1 MNCLSSSTF
10 SFCGLRTFAAGFL
23 LLGSH
28 AGFSADLPVRPFI
41 ENQCLECHSSGVAK
55 GGLDLE
61 TLKFELND
69 SKIFE
74 QWVKVHDR
82 VQNGEMPPAGN
93 ARPPANEVKEFLA
106 RLSAP
111 MIAADLEREKN
122 QGRAAW
128 RRLNRYE
135 YESTVRDILQAPW
148 LQLKDILPEDGES
161 HLFNKVGTALDFS
174 HVQMAQYLAAAD
186 YAIREVIASRN
197 TPPEKK
203 IVRYYAR
210 DQRNFSGKMKFN
222 EFNKSPERA
231 TFPVLG
237 TEGQPDVRSGKDPI
251 TVGAANPEVREK
263 EAMGVVASS
272 YEPIE
277 LRFDGFNV
285 NQAGRYKVRL
295 SGYSVWVGPGPGNR
309 WWVPDLDKV
318 SPGKRDEPI
327 TLYSEKSPRIIRRLG
342 AIDVGTEP
350 TTGELDVYLLKRE
363 TIRVDASRFFRSRP
377 PAFHNPLAEKDG
389 QPAVAFRWLE
399 VEGPIFE
406 TWPPQGHQLLFGDLA
421 FKPKQ
426 DPNATPDFNSR
437 DPSKDAENLLRSFIT
452 RVYRRPV
459 EDAEVKRF
467 LALFEKARNSGN
479 SFTESMITG
488 YTAVL
493 SSPSFITL
501 EEKPGH
507 LDAYA
512 LASRLSYFL
521 WNSEP
526 DQELRDAAANGSID
540 QPKNLRAQTER
551 LLKDPKSRRFVNAFL
566 DYWLDLR
573 KINANSPDASL
584 YPDYYLDELLVDSA
598 VEETQLFV
606 NELIQKNLPVK
617 NVAACDFAMLN
628 ERLALH
634 YGLPKVEGVQI
645 RRVKLPAGSERGGL
659 LTQASVLKVTANG
672 TTTSPVVRG
681 AWVMER
687 ILGKKPP
694 PPPPNVP
701 AIEPDTRGATT
712 IREQLEKHR
721 KLKSC
726 AACHTKIDPAGLA
739 MESFDV
745 LGGWRDQYRALG
757 DGTKEVGFGKNGQP
771 FAFHLALNV
780 DPSGTWMDGKSFG
793 DIKDFKK
800 ILLSD
805 ERQLARNLVQQF
817 IVYATGAAV
826 RFGDRPRVEKIL
838 DKAAAGG
845 YGVRNLI
852 HEVIQSDLFQNK

>member
-1 MNCLSSSTF
+1 MN
-10 SFCGLRTFAAGFL
+10 AA
-23 LLGSH
+23 
-28 AGFSADLPVRPFI
+28 AAELPVRPFL
-41 ENQCLECHSSGVAK
+41 ESHCFECHDSGVAK
-55 GGLDLE
+55 GGLDLGA
-61 TLKFELND
+61 LKFDLEDAKTLE
-69 SKIFE
+69 I
-74 QWVKVHDR
+74 WVKVHDR
-82 VQNGEMPPAGN
+82 VQSGEMPPAGN
-93 ARPPANEVKEFLA
+93 ARPGANEIKEFLSK
-106 RLSAP
+106 LSAP
-111 MIAADLEREKN
+111 MIASDLEREKN
-122 QGRAAW
+122 SGRAAW

-135 YESTVRDILQAPW
+135 YEATLRDILQAPW
-148 LQLKDILPEDGES
+148 LQIKDILPEDGEA
-161 HLFNKVGTALDFS
+161 HLFNKVGTALDYS
-174 HVQMAQYLAAAD
+174 HVQMAQYMAAAD
-186 YAIREVIASRN
+186 YAIREVIASRAA
-197 TPPEKK
+197 PPEKK
-203 IVRYYAR
+203 TVRYYAR
-210 DQRNFSGKMKFN
+210 DQRNFAGKMKFN

-251 TVGAANPEVREK
+251 TVGAGKPEIREK

-277 LRFDGFNV
+277 LRFDGFAA
-285 NQAGRYKVRL
+285 NQSGRYKVRL
-295 SGYSVWVGPGPGNR
+295 SAYSVWVGPGSGNR

-318 SPGKRDEPI
+318 SPGRRGEPI
-327 TLYSEKSPRIIRRLG
+327 AIYSEKSPRIIRRLG
-342 AIDVGTEP
+342 SIDVGTDP
-350 TTGELDVYLLKRE
+350 TTEELDVYLLKRE

-377 PAFHNPLAEKDG
+377 PAYRNPLAERDG
-389 QPAVAFRWLE
+389 QPGVAFRWLE
-399 VEGPIFE
+399 VEGPLFE
-406 TWPPQGHQLLFGDLA
+406 SWPPEGHQLLFGDLA
-421 FKPKQ
+421 FKFGK
-426 DPNATPDFNSR
+426 DPNATPEFTSR
-437 DPSKDAENLLRSFIT
+437 DPAKDSENLLRAFVT

-459 EDAEVKRF
+459 GDPEVKRF
-467 LALFEKARNSGN
+467 LSLVEKARNSGS
-479 SFTESMITG
+479 SFTEAMITG

-493 SSPSFITL
+493 CSPSFVTL

-526 DQELRDAAANGSID
+526 DAELRDAAAGGTLD
-540 QPKNLRAQTER
+540 QPKTLRAQTER
-551 LLKDPKSRRFVNAFL
+551 LLKDPKSRRFVNACL
-566 DYWLDLR
+566 DSWLDLR
-573 KINANSPDASL
+573 KINANSPDATL

-598 VEETQLFV
+598 VEETQFFV
-606 NELIQKNLPVK
+606 NELIQKNLPAK
-617 NVAACDFAMLN
+617 TVAASDFAMLN

-645 RRVKLPAGSERGGL
+645 RRVKLPPGSERGGL

-721 KLKSC
+721 QLKSC

-739 MESFDV
+739 MENFDV

-780 DPSGTWMDGKSFG
+780 DPSGTWTDGKNFG
-793 DIKDFKK
+793 DIKGFKK
-800 ILLSD
+800 ILLAD
-805 ERQLARNLVQQF
+805 ERQLARNLVQQLV
-817 IVYATGAAV
+817 VYATGAAV

-852 HEVIQSDLFQNK
+852 HEVIQSELFQNK